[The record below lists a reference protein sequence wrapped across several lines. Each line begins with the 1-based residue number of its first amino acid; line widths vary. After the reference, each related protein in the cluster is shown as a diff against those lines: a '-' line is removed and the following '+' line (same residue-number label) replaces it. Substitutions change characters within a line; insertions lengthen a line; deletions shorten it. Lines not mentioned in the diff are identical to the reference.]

1 MYAPNKK
8 MIMGAPSPELVDHW
22 LAKAFNAHDVEG
34 AAAMGQ
40 NPLLP
45 GESPLLF
52 DRKASL
58 FANGLGANPRG
69 GAMLLA
75 EDMVL

>member
-22 LAKAFNAHDVEG
+22 LAKAFNAHDVEA

-40 NPLLP
+40 NPLLR

-58 FANGLGANPRG
+58 FANGSVRIRG

-75 EDMVL
+75 EEMVL

>member
-1 MYAPNKK
+1 
-8 MIMGAPSPELVDHW
+8 
-22 LAKAFNAHDVEG
+22 
-34 AAAMGQ
+34 MGQ
-40 NPLLP
+40 NPLLR

-58 FANGLGANPRG
+58 FANGSVRIRG

-75 EDMVL
+75 EEMVL